1 MGSGLLKS
9 LFRCIRGTADGRTSM
24 TGHWH
29 HVDHVLIDSG
39 NVLDERDTTCLCT
52 VSVYHETEQVLKL
65 GLNFQFGQG
74 HHSRLD
80 IKASFA

>member
-39 NVLDERDTTCLCT
+39 NVLVLEGQNLFVHSFR
-52 VSVYHETEQVLKL
+52 VSCDRTSLKV
-65 GLNFQFGQG
+65 GPKFRNWT
-74 HHSRLD
+74 
-80 IKASFA
+80 KAPQ

>member
-39 NVLDERDTTCLCT
+39 NVLDERDTTCAQFLYVMRQRKFKSWAKVSYLDQDST
-52 VSVYHETEQVLKL
+52 V
-65 GLNFQFGQG
+65 
-74 HHSRLD
+74 D
-80 IKASFA
+80 WA